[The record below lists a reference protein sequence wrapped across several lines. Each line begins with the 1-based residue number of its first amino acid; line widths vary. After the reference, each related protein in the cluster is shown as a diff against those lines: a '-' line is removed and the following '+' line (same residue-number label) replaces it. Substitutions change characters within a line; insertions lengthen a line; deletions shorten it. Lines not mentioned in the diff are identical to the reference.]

1 MRIPPAVGYRGKRLL
16 DVAIAVPTLILAS
29 PLMAVIAF
37 LVAWRMGRPV
47 IFRQVR
53 AGLNEQPFTL
63 YKFRSMQSGNAP
75 DNQRLTPLGRFLR
88 ATSLDELP
96 ELINVVRGEMSL
108 VGPRPLL
115 DHYLPV
121 YTGRERRRHAVRP
134 GLTGWVQIHGR
145 NVVPWDERLEL
156 DVWYVEHCSLRLDL
170 TILMR
175 TPGAVLHRTGAEVD
189 SCREGDLRER
199 RTTLEAGAQKG
210 GGYGHA

>member
-29 PLMAVIAF
+29 PLMAVIAL

-53 AGLNEQPFTL
+53 AGLNEQPFIL

-121 YTGRERRRHAVRP
+121 YTSRERRRHAVRP

-170 TILMR
+170 IILTR
-175 TPGAVLHRTGAEVD
+175 TPGAVLHRTGVEVD
-189 SCREGDLRER
+189 TCREGDLRER
-199 RTTLEAGAQKG
+199 RTMLEAGAQKG
-210 GGYGHA
+210 GGCGHA